1 MTGLSA
7 TGEADHGKVIALPNP
22 TADPASDHERTR
34 RRAVVYIRE
43 STEEQGKGYSPDGQ
57 RGAIAQFA
65 ERNSLR
71 LVGEYLDL
79 ESGTKADTR
88 KDFQRLIADA
98 MTGSFDVVLVFHTS
112 RFARNAMEAKQYKKL
127 LREELGIDVISVTQS
142 IGTDLDDPTAFLN
155 ESINEVFDEY
165 YSRSLSFWTKMGL
178 AQKARQGLVTGSL
191 PWGYL
196 RGDDGIAVP
205 DPERAPV
212 VLALFTI
219 YATGNHSFRDLANWL
234 NTRGFRTT
242 RGSLFCSDTVRDMIG
257 NLSYAG
263 FVTAQRSTSR
273 EIKGKHEPIIS
284 EELFDRCAEL
294 RRQRTTTKN
303 PGRPSQ
309 RFVLKS
315 IARCE
320 RCQGRMYGQNTGRKG
335 MPRYYCS
342 TRRKREGCDQ
352 PLAPAVPIEQQL
364 KEFVSEFTPSP
375 EMRDEI
381 MARLIVNE
389 PADADTTRQRR
400 TLKDRRKRLRDLYE
414 MGDIERT
421 EYRAKCAEI
430 DEALD
435 SMAPGPT
442 ADLDR
447 ARAVLDDFGRFW
459 KDETD
464 PTKRR
469 ELVGQLFERVWIDD
483 SRIVAVRPS
492 SAFAPFFQQRANR
505 PTNDNAAP
513 KRSGEVESTGATGL
527 EPATSGVTGRRSNQ
541 LSYAPE

>member
-7 TGEADHGKVIALPNP
+7 TGEAGPGKAAVLSNP
-22 TADPASDHERTR
+22 TADPTDHERAM
-34 RRAVVYIRE
+34 RRAAVYIRE

-65 ERNSLR
+65 ERNRLR

-98 MTGSFDVVLVFHTS
+98 MTGAFDVVLVFHTS

-142 IGTDLDDPTAFLN
+142 IGTDTDDPTAFLN

-212 VLALFTI
+212 VAALFTI
-219 YATGNHSFRDLANWL
+219 YATGNHSYRDLANWL

-257 NLSYAG
+257 NLSYVG

-335 MPRYYCS
+335 VPRYYCS

-352 PLAPAVPIEQQL
+352 PLAPAMSIEQQL
-364 KEFVSEFTPSP
+364 AEFIAAFTPSP
-375 EMRDEI
+375 ELRDEI
-381 MARLIVNE
+381 MARLAMKE
-389 PADADTTRQRR
+389 PADADTDRQRR

-414 MGDIERT
+414 MGDIERA

-442 ADLDR
+442 ADLNG
-447 ARAVLDDFGRFW
+447 ARAVLEDFGRFW
-459 KDETD
+459 ESEAD
-464 PTKRR
+464 PVKRR
-469 ELVGQLFERVWIDD
+469 ELVGQLFERVWIDE
-483 SRIVAVRPS
+483 SRIVAVRPTR
-492 SAFAPFFQQRANR
+492 AFAPFFERRPSGRGHR

-513 KRSGEVESTGATGL
+513 KRSGEVESTGATGV
-527 EPATSGVTGRRSNQ
+527 EPGVPTSGPRSR
-541 LSYAPE
+541 SG

>member
-1 MTGLSA
+1 MTRSFA
-7 TGEADHGKVIALPNP
+7 TGEADLAGVIALPNP
-22 TADPASDHERTR
+22 TADPADHERTW

-57 RGAIAQFA
+57 RGAISQFA
-65 ERNSLR
+65 ERNDLR

-98 MTGSFDVVLVFHTS
+98 MTGAFDVVLVFHTS

-142 IGTDLDDPTAFLN
+142 IGTDTSDPTAFLN

-196 RGDDGIAVP
+196 RGDDGIATP

-219 YATGNHSFRDLANWL
+219 YATGNHSYRDLANWL

-242 RGSLFCSDTVRDMIG
+242 RHSLFCSDTVRDMIG

-294 RRQRTTTKN
+294 RRQRTTTRTQDAHHSASSSRASPAASAARAACTART
-303 PGRPSQ
+303 PGAKACPATTARRAANEKAATSRSRPPCRSSSNSRSSSRSSRQAQ
-309 RFVLKS
+309 RCATRSWPGSPPTSPPTPTPPASAAPSRTAASGSATSTKWATS
-315 IARCE
+315 SGPSTEPNA
-320 RCQGRMYGQNTGRKG
+320 
-335 MPRYYCS
+335 PRSMRHS
-342 TRRKREGCDQ
+342 TASLPDQ
-352 PLAPAVPIEQQL
+352 PPT
-364 KEFVSEFTPSP
+364 ST
-375 EMRDEI
+375 
-381 MARLIVNE
+381 E
-389 PADADTTRQRR
+389 PA
-400 TLKDRRKRLRDLYE
+400 
-414 MGDIERT
+414 
-421 EYRAKCAEI
+421 
-430 DEALD
+430 
-435 SMAPGPT
+435 
-442 ADLDR
+442 
-447 ARAVLDDFGRFW
+447 
-459 KDETD
+459 
-464 PTKRR
+464 
-469 ELVGQLFERVWIDD
+469 
-483 SRIVAVRPS
+483 
-492 SAFAPFFQQRANR
+492 
-505 PTNDNAAP
+505 
-513 KRSGEVESTGATGL
+513 RS
-527 EPATSGVTGRRSNQ
+527 
-541 LSYAPE
+541 

>member
-65 ERNSLR
+65 DATRLR

-98 MTGSFDVVLVFHTS
+98 MTGAFDVVLVFHTS

-142 IGTDLDDPTAFLN
+142 IGTDTNDPTAFLN

-196 RGDDGIAVP
+196 RGDDGIATP

-219 YATGNHSFRDLANWL
+219 YATGNHSYRDLANWL
-234 NTRGFRTT
+234 NARGFRTT

-273 EIKGKHEPIIS
+273 EIKGKHEPIIT

-364 KEFVSEFTPSP
+364 AEFVAAFTPSP
-375 EMRDEI
+375 ELRDEI
-381 MARLIVNE
+381 MARLAIKE
-389 PADADTTRQRR
+389 PADADTRPPAPHPERAPQAAPRP
-400 TLKDRRKRLRDLYE
+400 LRDGRHRAGPSTEPNAPRSTTRSTAWLP
-414 MGDIERT
+414 DQPPTSTAPAPCWRT
-421 EYRAKCAEI
+421 SAASGRPK
-430 DEALD
+430 
-435 SMAPGPT
+435 PT
-442 ADLDR
+442 
-447 ARAVLDDFGRFW
+447 
-459 KDETD
+459 
-464 PTKRR
+464 
-469 ELVGQLFERVWIDD
+469 
-483 SRIVAVRPS
+483 PS
-492 SAFAPFFQQRANR
+492 SAASWSANSSSASGSTTPASSPYGPRPRSRRSSSSAR
-505 PTNDNAAP
+505 PTAPQTTTPPLVGAARLKIRERRDSNP
-513 KRSGEVESTGATGL
+513 RP
-527 EPATSGVTGRRSNQ
+527 PA
-541 LSYAPE
+541 